1 MEKLEITSLSSR
13 GQVVIPQTVREQ
25 LHLKIGEKFVVI
37 GENGTIL
44 LKKIEIPSFGDFNGL
59 LRKTQKFAKERKIK
73 PKDVKG
79 AISRVR
85 G

>member
-25 LHLKIGEKFVVI
+25 LHLKVGEKFVVI

-44 LKKIEIPSFGDFNGL
+44 LKKIEFPSFGDFDGL
-59 LRKTQKFAKERKIK
+59 LKKTQKFAKERKLK
-73 PKDVKG
+73 PKEIKE
-79 AISRVR
+79 AIIRVR